1 MFRSIVALLGLAATG
16 VGIWLITT
24 EQPKNAACNASSHGG
39 TGGLSGTGIG
49 VGTSCL
55 NIVWSYFGG
64 FVLLAFGVLTV
75 VIALAMMRKTR
86 RNKNPRRAEPLLYPY
101 KNPLDR

>member
-1 MFRSIVALLGLAATG
+1 MFRSIVAFLGLAATG

-39 TGGLSGTGIG
+39 TGLSGTGIG
-49 VGTSCL
+49 EGTSCL

-75 VIALAMMRKTR
+75 VVALSMMRKTR
-86 RNKNPRRAEPLLYPY
+86 RNKNPRRAEPLVYPY

>member
-1 MFRSIVALLGLAATG
+1 MFRRIVVLLGLAAIGIG
-16 VGIWLITT
+16 VWLITT
-24 EQPKNAACNASSHGG
+24 EQPKNAACNATNHSGA
-39 TGGLSGTGIG
+39 GGLSGTGIG
-49 VGTSCL
+49 VGGSCL

-75 VIALAMMRKTR
+75 VVALSMMTKTR
-86 RNKNPRRAEPLLYPY
+86 RNKNARRVEPLHYPY